1 VSPEPGQTEPGQTE
15 PGQPPPDQ
23 TSAHQPGA
31 PPHPGHH
38 PGPRKLSLVVYS
50 GAFSR
55 VHYAL
60 VLASAA
66 AAVGTPATLFFTMDA
81 ARFLQKPRADGT
93 PGWRSVP
100 AVGPGISPAFSPAAA
115 AIAEAARGAPA
126 GEDAT
131 SAGAVD
137 DVYAGR
143 GVATFEELLLA
154 CAALGVT
161 FMVCEMGLR
170 VIGLEAS
177 ALRADLR
184 IAEGGV
190 VSFLADASEHGAML
204 FI

>member
-1 VSPEPGQTEPGQTE
+1 MPAETTTAAS
-15 PGQPPPDQ
+15 PPD
-23 TSAHQPGA
+23 
-31 PPHPGHH
+31 
-38 PGPRKLSLVVYS
+38 KLSLVVLS
-50 GAFSR
+50 ADFTR

-81 ARFLQKPRADGT
+81 ARFLQKPSADGT

-100 AVGPGISPAFSPAAA
+100 AVGPGVGPGISPAFSPAAA

-177 ALRADLR
+177 ALRADLK